1 MAFLKRLTL
10 FILLPV
16 MMLFASCKDDN
27 DDLQP
32 NTNIP
37 ITGYWQLGQDYPNS
51 DGTAMGIIVHGD
63 GKISEWQYSAS
74 NSDDPFQLGYK
85 TGTWTI
91 NGDHF
96 DLQLNNGTGG
106 YYTAT
111 VASNDTKEMRLA
123 YNGKLSAIPFYN
135 IDDLP
140 GNGGKILQ
148 TLSSMKFDNLQ
159 ISDLT
164 GYWVKQD
171 PYTSEDD
178 APGIYIDDNGN
189 ISNISNVYS
198 VNGATK
204 TIDYHTGS
212 ITSNNGVLSFD
223 YFGEHYQ
230 VYAVGE
236 YTLLATTNDIETG
249 KVYQFD
255 RLETP
260 EIVAE
265 ADNYFNETVDS
276 RLLGTWES
284 VHYVYLIGNDTI
296 TNVDITPSDSWAMQ
310 MYRKYA
316 FSSNHK
322 VSSYYTYG
330 SDYHG
335 DSYFRYSDATHTLT
349 TSDDLNGILIPDYTY
364 KSTSTVRFN
373 SATEMVMTSPD
384 GDATKIYTY
393 RKQ

>member
-1 MAFLKRLTL
+1 MAFIKRLT
-10 FILLPV
+10 FFLLLSV
-16 MMLFASCKDDN
+16 TMLFASCKDDN
-27 DDLQP
+27 DGLEP

-37 ITGYWQLGQDYPNS
+37 ITGYWELGQDYPNS

-91 NGDHF
+91 DNDHF
-96 DLQLNNGTGG
+96 VLQLNNGSGG

-111 VASNDTKEMRLA
+111 VASNDNKEMRLA
-123 YNGKLSAIPFYN
+123 YNGKTSVIPFYY
-135 IDDLP
+135 IDNLP
-140 GNGGKILQ
+140 GDGGKILQ
-148 TLSSMKFDNLQ
+148 VLGSMKFDNLQ

-171 PYTSEDD
+171 PYTREDD
-178 APGIYIDDNGN
+178 MPGIYIDGNGKISDISIVYGGSGKTKN
-189 ISNISNVYS
+189 IEYETSS
-198 VNGATK
+198 V
-204 TIDYHTGS
+204 
-212 ITSNNGVLSFD
+212 TSNNGVLAFD

-236 YTLLATTNDIETG
+236 NMLLATTDDGKTG

-265 ADNYFNETVDS
+265 ATDYFNETIDS

-284 VHYVYLIGNDTI
+284 VHYVYLIGNDTV
-296 TNVDITPSDSWAMQ
+296 TNVDITTSDSWAIQ
-310 MYRKYA
+310 MYKKYV

-335 DSYFRYSDATHTLT
+335 DSYFRYNDTTHTLI
-349 TSDDLNGILIPDYTY
+349 TSDNINSILIPDYTD
-364 KSTSTVRFN
+364 KSTSTVMFN

-384 GDATKIYTY
+384 GVVTKIYTY